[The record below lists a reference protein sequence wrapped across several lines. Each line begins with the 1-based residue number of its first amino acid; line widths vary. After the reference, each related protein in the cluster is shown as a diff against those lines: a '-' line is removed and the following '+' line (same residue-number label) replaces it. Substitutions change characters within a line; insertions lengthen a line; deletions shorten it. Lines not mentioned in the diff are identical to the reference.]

1 MVRLLSLGQL
11 SLVGNDGQPI
21 SNAAAQPRRL
31 ALLAVLGRSAPRA
44 LSREKLI
51 AWFWPDADEE
61 RGRRSLNQ
69 ALYALRSELGSEE
82 VLIGQRDLRLNL
94 DLVSSDAADFETA
107 MESGNFEEAASLYR
121 GPFLDGFH
129 LPSAPE
135 FEQWVE
141 DERRS
146 MAHRYGEAL
155 ETLATALERKG
166 DHAGAVTW
174 WRRAANADP
183 SSARVAIKLMRA
195 LAASGDR
202 TGAIRHATIYATIVE
217 QQFDMPVDGAV
228 TALADELRSTPA
240 PESRVAR
247 ESRVASH
254 ESRETDQQQV
264 VSVEAPLATRDSR
277 LVTDSRPPTPSRWRL
292 AAGIGVLLVAA
303 ILTAVKLLPV
313 RRSDSQKD
321 GGAPLVAV
329 LPLQN
334 ATGDSTFSLAGAM
347 VTDWVTQ
354 SLAQTGLVRV
364 LDTRSLLTETGDVRE
379 LADRANVTYII
390 TGSVFRQGDSLRF
403 TAQLTDAHSGSIA
416 NPINVTAPASEPTA
430 ALKDLEQR
438 VTGALAVMV
447 DPKLSNYTASSSRP
461 PTWEAYQE
469 FLLGMRAFRRP
480 YDSALARFR
489 RAAALDTS
497 YMQARLWAG
506 SALGNLRRWADADSV
521 FQTVAARRDQM
532 APYDRATL
540 DYFHDG
546 FVLGD
551 WETAYN
557 GARKMVELAP
567 AAGHA
572 LWALGLTARITY
584 RPREA
589 IAALNRIDVSAG
601 WGREWAVRIFGEI
614 NKDYHILGDYESA
627 LVAARRMLEFGPSD
641 GYARTEEV
649 LMLAAL
655 KRYGELAERVE
666 AAGALPDDPTTWE
679 AFSGGDLLSRVAR
692 ELRAHGAPADTVRR
706 YAEAAVTWYATPTA
720 AGVADTVNLYGHA
733 RAAYA
738 AGKYAESRGLYE
750 RLMAINPITPEWV
763 AGSAAAAARLGDTTR
778 ADSLLK
784 RVLSLSNAYMFGRR
798 SRAAATVAVALGR
811 KDLAVQLLAQSLKEG
826 VGRRWNWH
834 EDPDFVTLLD
844 YQPFLDL
851 LKPRG

>member
-11 SLVGNDGQPI
+11 SLVGNDGQPV
-21 SNAAAQPRRL
+21 SKAAAQPRRL
-31 ALLAVLGRSAPRA
+31 ALLAVLGRFAPKA
-44 LSREKLI
+44 VSREQLI
-51 AWFWPDADEE
+51 AWFWHDADEE

-69 ALYALRSELGSEE
+69 ALYALRSELGSED

-94 DLVSSDAADFETA
+94 DLVGSDATDFEAA
-107 MESGNFEEAASLYR
+107 MESGRFEDAASLYH

-129 LPSAPE
+129 LTSAPE

-141 DERRS
+141 GERL
-146 MAHRYGEAL
+146 ALAQRYGEAL
-155 ETLATALERKG
+155 ETLATGLERKG
-166 DHAGAVTW
+166 DPTGAVTW

-183 SSARVAIKLMRA
+183 SSPRLAMKLMRA

-202 TGAIRHATIYATIVE
+202 SGAIRHATIYSTIAE
-217 QQFDMPVDGAV
+217 QQFEMPVDPAV
-228 TALADELRSTPA
+228 SALAEELRTAPPEARGAEREAQVEAQDARRETRVDIAYQPPVPTVAPA
-240 PESRVAR
+240 PRVPHLAPRWKLVAGVGVVIIAGIAAAWKLLPAGPPAR
-247 ESRVASH
+247 
-254 ESRETDQQQV
+254 
-264 VSVEAPLATRDSR
+264 P
-277 LVTDSRPPTPSRWRL
+277 L
-292 AAGIGVLLVAA
+292 AAG
-303 ILTAVKLLPV
+303 T
-313 RRSDSQKD
+313 
-321 GGAPLVAV
+321 PLVAV

-334 ATGDSTFSLAGAM
+334 STGDSTFDLAGAM

-379 LADRANVTYII
+379 LADRAHVIFII

-403 TAQLTDAHSGSIA
+403 TAQLTDAESGSIA

-447 DPKLSNYTASSSRP
+447 DPKLSNYTATSSRP

-469 FLLGMRAFRRP
+469 FLMGMRAFRRP

-497 YMQARLWAG
+497 YMQARLWSG
-506 SALGNLRRWADADSV
+506 SALSNLRRWAEADSV
-521 FQTVAARRDQM
+521 FRTVAARRDQM

-540 DYFHDG
+540 AYFHDG

-551 WETAYN
+551 WESAYN
-557 GARKMVELAP
+557 GAREMVKQAP

-572 LWALGLTARITY
+572 LWALGLTARTTY

-589 IAALNRIDVSAG
+589 IAAMEQIDVSAG

-614 NKDYHILGDYESA
+614 NKDYHILGEYENA
-627 LVAARRMLEFGPSD
+627 LVAARRMLEFAPSD

-649 LMLAAL
+649 VDLAAL

-706 YAEAAVTWYATPTA
+706 YAEAAVAWYSTPTA
-720 AGVADTVNLYGHA
+720 AGVADTVHLYGHA

-738 AGKYAESRGLYE
+738 AGKWAESRAIYE
-750 RLMAINPITPEWV
+750 RLMLINPITPEWV
-763 AGSAAAAARLGDTTR
+763 AGSASAAARMGDTTR

-784 RVLSLSNAYMFGRR
+784 RVLSLPNNYLFGRR
-798 SRAAATVAVALGR
+798 SRSAATVAAALGR
-811 KDLAVQLLAQSLKEG
+811 KDLAVQFLAQSLREG

-834 EDPDFVTLLD
+834 EDPDLVTLLD
-844 YQPFLDL
+844 YQPFRDL
-851 LKPRG
+851 LRTRD

>member
-11 SLVGNDGQPI
+11 SLVDPHGQPV

-44 LSREKLI
+44 VSREKLI

-69 ALYALRSELGSEE
+69 ALYALRTELGSED

-94 DLVSSDAADFETA
+94 DLVGSDAADFETA
-107 MESGNFEEAASLYR
+107 LESGRFEEAAGLYR

-129 LPSAPE
+129 LTSAPD

-141 DERRS
+141 DERRA
-146 MAHRYGEAL
+146 MAHRYSEAL
-155 ETLATALERKG
+155 ETLATGLERKG
-166 DHAGAVTW
+166 DHAGAVAW

-183 SSARVAIKLMRA
+183 SSARFAMKLMRA

-202 TGAIRHATIYATIVE
+202 SAAIRHATIYATIVE
-217 QQFDMPVDGAV
+217 QQFEMPVDPAV
-228 TALADELRSTPA
+228 SALAEDLRTAPPETRDARRGAQEVLPA
-240 PESRVAR
+240 AMSPLPAIV
-247 ESRVASH
+247 
-254 ESRETDQQQV
+254 D
-264 VSVEAPLATRDSR
+264 EAPLATASR
-277 LVTDSRPPTPSRWRL
+277 ASRPAPRWML
-292 AAGIGVLLVAA
+292 AAGIGLVLIAVIVVA
-303 ILTAVKLLPV
+303 LRSV
-313 RRSDSQKD
+313 RRSGDQPAS
-321 GGAPLVAV
+321 GPPLVAV

-334 ATGDSTFSLAGAM
+334 STGDSTYSLAGAM

-354 SLAQTGLVRV
+354 ALARTGLVRV
-364 LDTRSLLTETGDVRE
+364 LDTRSLLTETGDVRQ
-379 LADRANVTYII
+379 LADRAKVAYIVT
-390 TGSVFRQGDSLRF
+390 GDVFRQGDSLRF
-403 TAQLTDAHSGSIA
+403 TAQLTDARTGSIE
-416 NPINVTAPASEPTA
+416 NPINVMAPVSQPTA

-469 FLLGMRAFRRP
+469 FLLGMRAFTRP

-489 RAAALDTS
+489 RASALDTS

-506 SALGNLRRWADADSV
+506 SALSNLRRWAQADSV
-521 FQTVAARRDQM
+521 FRAVAARRDQL

-540 DYFHDG
+540 DYFHAG

-557 GARKMVELAP
+557 GAKQMVELAP

-572 LWALGLTARITY
+572 LWALGLTARITH
-584 RPREA
+584 RPREG
-589 IAALNRIDVSAG
+589 IGALERIDVAAG

-614 NKDYHILGDYESA
+614 NKGRHILGDYEHA
-627 LVAARRMLEFGPSD
+627 LANARRMLEFAPSD

-649 LMLAAL
+649 VDLAAL

-692 ELRAHGAPADTVRR
+692 ELRAHGAPEDTVRR
-706 YAEAAVTWYATPTA
+706 YAEAAVSWYATPTA
-720 AGVADTVNLYGHA
+720 AGVSDTLHLHGHA

-738 AGKYAESRGLYE
+738 AGKWDEARRIYE
-750 RLMAINPITPEWV
+750 RLMATNPITPEWV
-763 AGSAAAAARLGDTTR
+763 AGSASAAARMGDTAR
-778 ADSLLK
+778 ADSLFQ
-784 RVLSLSNAYMFGRR
+784 RVLTLPNDYLFGRR
-798 SRAAATVAVALGR
+798 SRAAATVAAALGR
-811 KDLAVQLLAQSLKEG
+811 KDQAVQLLAQSLREG
-826 VGRRWNWH
+826 LGRRWNWH
-834 EDPDFVTLLD
+834 EDPDLVTLLD

-851 LKPRG
+851 LKPRD